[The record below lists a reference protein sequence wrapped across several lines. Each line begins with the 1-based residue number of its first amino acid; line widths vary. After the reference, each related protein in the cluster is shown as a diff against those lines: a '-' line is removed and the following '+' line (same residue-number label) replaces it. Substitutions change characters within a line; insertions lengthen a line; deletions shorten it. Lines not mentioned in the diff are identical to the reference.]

1 MWFSIDRWYSNGYHL
16 CAFSHRP
23 VPLFLWISHH
33 AGASKIRSHNFTIN
47 NISDVFSL
55 NNSNLYD
62 YAQYI
67 YLAEPEIKDITD
79 IAIPTSYIDL
89 HIATDGKGWLR
100 TKKRDDYNFP
110 LWTFHLYVA
119 TFEFLEHLYMERI
132 YIYIYLSWFD
142 IPKLKCP
149 TMT

>member
-1 MWFSIDRWYSNGYHL
+1 
-16 CAFSHRP
+16 
-23 VPLFLWISHH
+23 
-33 AGASKIRSHNFTIN
+33 
-47 NISDVFSL
+47 
-55 NNSNLYD
+55 LYD

-119 TFEFLEHLYMERI
+119 IPGTPVYGENI
-132 YIYIYLSWFD
+132 YIYISQLIRYS
-142 IPKLKCP
+142 KA
-149 TMT
+149 